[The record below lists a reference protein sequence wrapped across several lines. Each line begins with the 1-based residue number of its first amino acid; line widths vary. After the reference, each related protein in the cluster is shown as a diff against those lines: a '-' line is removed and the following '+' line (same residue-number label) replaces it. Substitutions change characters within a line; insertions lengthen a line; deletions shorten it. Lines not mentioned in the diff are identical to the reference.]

1 MIDPSAYF
9 VANLFN
15 LDQHKLSVNLGVK
28 AVDPDLLSRGHSYPN
43 LFNLD

>member
-15 LDQHKLSVNLGVK
+15 LDQHELSVNLGVK